1 MRTAVSVGMNRLD
14 EFCKFDRPLA
24 VHWARAVLR
33 SEDAIDECVQAAF
46 VRAACRILL
55 YDAELPF
62 RPWFK
67 SVVVRECLGWLRN
80 QRRHCHIALDDC
92 ESLVGPSIED
102 MTNPEQQEMRQ
113 CAETVWRESKD
124 VRELHR
130 WIIRAIDY
138 AGMSHEEACKILGY
152 QPAAFTSRLH
162 RARKAV
168 REKVVR

>member
-1 MRTAVSVGMNRLD
+1 MPNAIGMTRLD
-14 EFCKFDRPLA
+14 DFCKYDRPLA

-46 VRAACRILL
+46 VRAAMRIHL
-55 YDAELPF
+55 YDATLPF

-80 QRRHCHIALDDC
+80 QRRHSHIPLDDC
-92 ESLVGPSIED
+92 ESLHGPSIDD
-102 MTNPEQQEMRQ
+102 MIQPEQQEMRM
-113 CAETVWRESKD
+113 CAEKVWQETSS

-130 WIIRAIDY
+130 WIVRAIDFS
-138 AGMSHEEACKILGY
+138 GMSHEEACAILGY

-168 REKVVR
+168 RERVVG